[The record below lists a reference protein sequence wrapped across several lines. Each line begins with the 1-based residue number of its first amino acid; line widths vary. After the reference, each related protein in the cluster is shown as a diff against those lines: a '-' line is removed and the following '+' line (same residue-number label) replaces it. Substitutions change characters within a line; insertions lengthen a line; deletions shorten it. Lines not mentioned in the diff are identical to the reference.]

1 VKKDKGLGSKV
12 AKELSKYY
20 FDETKKFIK
29 NQFKE
34 ITN

>member
-1 VKKDKGLGSKV
+1 MDQGLGNKV

-29 NQFKE
+29 NKFKL
-34 ITN
+34 ITD